1 MIRTFIAAA
10 AVALTLAAPVRAEPV
25 IIAPPDSGKAD
36 AALNAVVETLIKAA
50 EAQDFAPFEAV
61 LTPEATANF
70 GGDEGPEGF
79 RRAYGIGE
87 PGSPFWPEFL
97 KAAKLGGV
105 FLQDDLYTLPYIA
118 GALPET
124 ADPYL
129 SVIAIGDKT
138 LLYAEP
144 KEGASVVA
152 DVTHQLLE
160 QIDIEPADLEK
171 TGPDFVHVKADAGTG
186 YVKVAEVRSPLD
198 YRAVFQKIDGVW
210 KLVAFVAGD

>member
-1 MIRTFIAAA
+1 MIRKLIAIAALTAGLALTAAA
-10 AVALTLAAPVRAEPV
+10 APVV
-25 IIAPPDSGKAD
+25 IAPPESGKAD
-36 AALNAVVETLIKAA
+36 GALNTLVETLVKAA
-50 EAQDFAPFEAV
+50 EAEDFAPFEAAM
-61 LTPEATANF
+61 TPDATASF
-70 GGDEGPEGF
+70 GGDYGPEGF
-79 RRAYGIGE
+79 KSAYGIGQ

-97 KAAKLGGV
+97 KAARLGGV
-105 FLQDDLYTLPYIA
+105 FLQDDLYTLPYTA
-118 GALPET
+118 GDLPET
-124 ADPYL
+124 ADPFL

-144 KEGASVVA
+144 KEGAAVIA

-171 TGPDFVHVKADAGTG
+171 TGSDYVHVKADAGTG
-186 YVKVAEVRSPLD
+186 YVKVSEVRSPID

>member
-1 MIRTFIAAA
+1 MIRRLFAA
-10 AVALTLAAPVRAEPV
+10 AVVTLGLALPAFAAPH
-25 IIAPPDSGKAD
+25 IIAPSDAGKAD
-36 AALNAVVETLIKAA
+36 AALNAVIETLVKAA
-50 EAQDFAPFEAV
+50 EAQDFAAFEAV
-61 LTPEATANF
+61 MTPESTASF

-79 RRAYGIGE
+79 KRAYGIGE
-87 PGSPFWPEFL
+87 PESPFWTAFL
-97 KAAKLGGV
+97 EAARLGGA
-105 FLQDDLYTLPYIA
+105 FLQDDLYTLPYTA
-118 GALPET
+118 GHLPET

-144 KEGASVVA
+144 KEGAAVVA
-152 DVTHQLLE
+152 DVTHQILE

-186 YVKVAEVRSPLD
+186 YVKIGEVRSPLD